1 MSRRNPESD
10 KQGDLL
16 GVRAGEWVVITA
28 VCVPVSG
35 GRRVEVVLKPGTGAP
50 VEPGEVEDRG
60 GEKPEVDSSL
70 AVMVICSETTM
81 WVEVSLGLDG
91 EGLAL
96 YVLCKE
102 GVEND
107 GVDAS
112 VEVV

>member
-1 MSRRNPESD
+1 M
-10 KQGDLL
+10 
-16 GVRAGEWVVITA
+16 
-28 VCVPVSG
+28 
-35 GRRVEVVLKPGTGAP
+35 VLKPGTGAP

-70 AVMVICSETTM
+70 AVMVIGSETTM
-81 WVEVSLGLDG
+81 WVEISLGLNA

-107 GVDAS
+107 GVDPS